1 MRDSFFP
8 RKTKC
13 QSRSS
18 YRPGRGIEY
27 SLGRCEIWTRPE
39 GIQASISLSGFMCY
53 RTVSTETTGTT
64 TSFTATSTLT
74 TVTVTTTVVT
84 STISVTS
91 TATVATALSLTSLVT
106 FRGVDGG
113 VDRVCRG
120 GDPNDNNPSH
130 FEVFSDVDYL
140 EGCKDLCRIRSD
152 CVGIESIGRRGAAQ
166 RTGAERLV

>member
-1 MRDSFFP
+1 
-8 RKTKC
+8 
-13 QSRSS
+13 
-18 YRPGRGIEY
+18 
-27 SLGRCEIWTRPE
+27 
-39 GIQASISLSGFMCY
+39 MCY

-84 STISVTS
+84 STISATS
-91 TATVATALSLTSLVT
+91 TATTLSLTSLVT

-140 EGCKDLCRIRSD
+140 EGCKDLCRIRPD
-152 CVGIESIGRRGAAQ
+152 CVGIESIGRRGA
-166 RTGAERLV
+166 ESLVWSPRKHGHTWTLDVYRITCNCFSSVIAKLI